1 MCRVVN
7 RELPLAPSAV
17 AEARTFVADALRRW
31 ELESLVPDAAL
42 LTSELVTNSLLH
54 ARTDVTVTVAVAD
67 GVAEVGVADRS
78 ASPPQARPLGV
89 TGESGRGLHLVE
101 QLAQDWG
108 VVPTSRG
115 KQVWFRLDVGSDWPH
130 RIDCPCDGEELDR
143 VRLETGRYAVPAPG
157 PWDED

>member
-17 AEARTFVADALRRW
+17 ADARTFVANTLRRW
-31 ELESLVPDAAL
+31 ELEPLVPDAAL

-54 ARTDVTVTVAVAD
+54 ARSEVTVTVAVAD

-78 ASPPQARPLGV
+78 ASPPQPRPLGA

-101 QLAQDWG
+101 QVAKEWG
-108 VVPTSRG
+108 VVPTAEG
-115 KQVWFRLDVGSDWPH
+115 KQVWFRLDVGNDWPH
-130 RIDCPCDGEELDR
+130 RTDCPCDTEDLDR
-143 VRLETGRYAVPAPG
+143 VRLTTGRYAVAAPG

>member
-1 MCRVVN
+1 MCRVVS
-7 RELPLAPSAV
+7 RELPPAPSAV
-17 AEARTFVADALRRW
+17 AEARTFVANALRRW
-31 ELESLVPDAAL
+31 ELESLVSDAAL

-54 ARTDVTVTVAVAD
+54 ARTEVTVTLAVAD

-78 ASPPQARPLGV
+78 ASPPQPRPLGA
-89 TGESGRGLHLVE
+89 TGEGGRGLQIVE
-101 QLAQDWG
+101 QIAQEWG

-130 RIDCPCDGEELDR
+130 RTDCPCNGEGLDR
-143 VRLETGRYAVPAPG
+143 VRLETGRYAVAAPG

>member
-17 AEARTFVADALRRW
+17 ADARTFVVDALQRW
-31 ELESLVPDAAL
+31 ELESLVPDAEL

-54 ARTDVTVTVAVAD
+54 ARTEVTVTVAVAD

-78 ASPPQARPLGV
+78 VSSPQSRPLGL

-101 QLAQDWG
+101 VVAREWG
-108 VVPTSRG
+108 VVPMPRG

-130 RIDCPCDGEELDR
+130 RIDCPCDVEELER
-143 VRLETGRYAVPAPG
+143 VRLETGRYAVAAPG